1 MILHI
6 LTKAPDSSA
15 ATQMQQAVGDQDAV
29 LLIEAAVTAALDVSW
44 DAWQQ
49 YPSRIFLLSEDL
61 ISRGLANIAEDNEL
75 PTLEMEGFVALTEQ
89 YEKTVTWY

>member
-15 ATQMQQAVGDQDAV
+15 SSQMQQAVGDQDAV
-29 LLIEAAVTAALDVSW
+29 LLIEEAVTAALDPSW
-44 DAWQQ
+44 AAWQQ
-49 YPSRIFLLSEDL
+49 YQTRIFLLSEDL
-61 ISRGLANIAEDNEL
+61 IARGLASIAEDNEL
-75 PTLEMEGFVALTEQ
+75 PTLEIDGFVMLTEQ

>member
-15 ATQMQQAVGDQDAV
+15 ATQMQQAIGEHDTV
-29 LLIEAAVTAALDVSW
+29 LLIEEAVTAALDTSW
-44 DAWQQ
+44 AAWQQ
-49 YPSRIFLLSEDL
+49 CQSRIFLLSEDL
-61 ISRGLANIAEDNEL
+61 TSRGLAGIAANNEL
-75 PTLEMEGFVALTEQ
+75 PTLEMQGFVALTEQ

>member
-15 ATQMQQAVGDQDAV
+15 ATQMQQALGEHDAV
-29 LLIEAAVTAALDVSW
+29 LLTEEAVTAALDPSW
-44 DAWQQ
+44 VVWQQ
-49 YPSRIFLLSEDL
+49 CQPRIFLLSEDL
-61 ISRGLANIAEDNEL
+61 ISRGLASIAAENKL